1 MLRCI
6 VLGSTR
12 HGHIKGSIIE
22 MHSLHLRQDLLSSSR
37 PGGLAHPAHNYT
49 LDDSLSSH
57 MATATQ
63 LGVDG
68 RINSIV
74 QASLSGALFLLY
86 LLRFLLPR
94 APQWCSRFAQED
106 AWLNAPHSKRWS
118 LPSLALL
125 LLSAGGLVL
134 AVICA
139 SATPR
144 NLWAWLD
151 LVPWVVS
158 ILFTLIERPRKTP
171 KAILTIYLIITFG
184 LLYTLYATYNESR
197 QLNVLYVGELGISLG
212 SLVVILS
219 MPMRNP
225 ALSTAG
231 IAGPYDKATNELRSP
246 EDRLTLWQ
254 FMTVSW
260 MTPMIRVAS
269 KKTLNDEDVWLLP
282 FEFQHSRLHM
292 LFRDLQGSLIWR
304 LILANGLDLMIT
316 TSLGILEMVA
326 NLSNPVLL
334 QRLIA
339 SIETAEG
346 YRTESVF
353 YAVSLLLVR
362 LIAAQSAVFSI
373 WYCRRAYER
382 SRGELITTIYAKTLT
397 RKSQGFQ
404 PPEKEP
410 QHSNGNELN
419 GGQAKDGLFAR
430 FFVWL
435 GLRKSRQQ
443 KATEAKAPA
452 SMGKILNL
460 MRNDCY
466 EVAQRFWDFP
476 ALLTKPLQ
484 FAFSLYLV
492 WKFLGWSCFVGLG
505 WVVAIQLF
513 GAFSVKQL
521 IKREKLRRI
530 ATDNRLQTTSQFV
543 EAIRHLRWYDW
554 QGKWLDKIM
563 VARNHELHV
572 RVITGLWMALL
583 GTINISAGAMFPV
596 VTFFAY
602 TYLAGNALT
611 VDIAFPALLLFNML
625 ESSLKELPGL
635 VFMVINASIAIGR
648 LESFMAEPDK
658 DEGFSNEEATDIEFR
673 DTSFSWPGT
682 DNTVLRDLNLNFTT
696 GLTVVLGP
704 VGSGKSALLQGIL
717 GELDRQSGDC
727 TLPSEMVGYCAQS
740 PWLQHMSIRENILFS
755 SPYDPERYKQVIDT
769 CVLTPDLANFEH
781 GDLSFIGENGIGL
794 SGGQKARVALA
805 RAVYSQSR
813 ILLLDDPLA
822 PLDHNTAESIVQK
835 LLRGSLVE
843 GRTVILVT
851 HRVDLVTHLADQVV
865 EIHDGRARILDPE
878 EIPQDLIASAKAAEG
893 SVQLLN
899 DTQTS
904 AEEQD
909 AAVRDKFIEEEY
921 RKSGGVVLSVYWTYI
936 KAGRLRYWT
945 VLVVIFTLFRVARI
959 LSGWFLKAFAEGY
972 NHESTRLLRQAAI
985 AASAQDGSFVDH
997 LFDRLPSPSENVGPW
1012 LLLYLGIAIMMTV
1025 LFGITELS
1033 LLLIMYT
1040 AAKKLFVKV
1049 ITRVSNATFRFY
1061 DVTPIGRLMN
1071 RLTSDIG
1078 MLDGGIISP
1087 LQSMAFYSLTWL
1099 SALVIIALVTPVFFF
1114 FAILMTACFV
1124 YIFLKFLPASQS
1136 LRRLEMVS
1144 LSPLMSNFGILLDGL
1159 GTIRA
1164 FKAQPNFQDR
1174 NIVVTDA
1181 FQQKD
1186 HFYWS
1191 LQSWLM
1197 YRFDALSALSTFIL
1211 TMIALHNGLSSG
1223 LTAFVLTTA
1232 AQFVDATH
1240 MMCKLYGQLQMD
1252 FVSVERVIELLE
1264 LDEEPVGDI
1273 DPPASWPAYG
1283 DDIKFEDVTLK
1294 YAPHLDPSL
1303 SDVTFTIPGGA
1314 TCACLGRTGS
1324 GKSTLAL
1331 ALLATLR
1338 PEKGSIRVGSLDISQ
1353 VNVHTWRQRVSFVAQ
1368 DPVLFPGTLRQNL
1381 DPLEEHT
1388 DAECSTVL
1396 HRILGPEWSL
1406 TSHVDT
1412 GGKNLSQG
1420 ERQLVGIGRAVLRRS
1435 PVVILDEATASIDRA
1450 TALAIQDVLRDEL
1463 KESTVI
1469 TIAHRLEAVKDADW
1483 FVRLDAGRVVECGPA
1498 KDMQR

>member
-1 MLRCI
+1 MTLER
-6 VLGSTR
+6 SFY
-12 HGHIKGSIIE
+12 GHNYE
-22 MHSLHLRQDLLSSSR
+22 EQQPLLSYAEPGLFHSSS
-37 PGGLAHPAHNYT
+37 NYS
-49 LDDSLSSH
+49 LDDSLLSTQTTSSVAH
-57 MATATQ
+57 T
-63 LGVDG
+63 GIDG
-68 RINSIV
+68 KYSSIA
-74 QASLSGALFLLY
+74 QASLSGVILLLY
-86 LLRFLLPR
+86 ASRLLLPR

-106 AWLNAPHSKRWS
+106 AWLNTPHSKRWS
-118 LPSLALL
+118 LPNLALL
-125 LLSAGGLVL
+125 LLSVVGFILTGFCAL
-134 AVICA
+134 AA
-139 SATPR
+139 SGKP
-144 NLWAWLD
+144 WPWLD
-151 LVPWVVS
+151 LVPWAVS
-158 ILFTLIERPRKTP
+158 VLVILIERPRKTP
-171 KAILTIYLIITFG
+171 KALLTICLVITFG
-184 LLYTLYATYNESR
+184 LIFTLYAHYGEPR
-197 QLNVLYVGELGISLG
+197 RLNVLHIGQLCISVGSII
-212 SLVVILS
+212 VILS
-219 MPMRNP
+219 MPMRSP
-225 ALSTAG
+225 DLSTDG
-231 IAGPYDKATNELRSP
+231 IAGPHDKATNELRSP

-260 MTPMIRVAS
+260 MTPMIRTAS

-339 SIETAEG
+339 SIEIAEG
-346 YRTESVF
+346 YRSESVF
-353 YAVSLLLVR
+353 YAIALLLVR
-362 LIAAQSAVFSI
+362 LIAAQSAVFTI
-373 WYCRRAYER
+373 WYSRRAYER

-410 QHSNGNELN
+410 DHENGNGLN
-419 GGQAKDGLFAR
+419 GGEVKEGR
-430 FFVWL
+430 FTRLLIWL
-435 GLRKSRQQ
+435 KLRKSRQQ
-443 KATEAKAPA
+443 KVNDAKAPA

-476 ALLTKPLQ
+476 ALITKPLQ
-484 FAFSLYLV
+484 FAFSLFLV
-492 WKFLGWSCFVGLG
+492 WQFLGWSCFVGLG
-505 WVVAIQLF
+505 WVVVIQLL
-513 GAFSVKQL
+513 GALSVKQL
-521 IKREKLRRI
+521 IAREKLRRV

-554 QGKWLDKIM
+554 QGRWLDKIM

-572 RVITGLWMALL
+572 RVITGLWAALL

-625 ESSLKELPGL
+625 ETSLKELPGL
-635 VFMVINASIAIGR
+635 VMMVINASIAIGR

-658 DEGFSNEEATDIEFR
+658 DEGFSNEGSTDVEFR

-682 DNTVLRDLNLNFTT
+682 NTTVLQDLNLNFTT
-696 GLTVVLGP
+696 GLTVILGP

-740 PWLQHMSIRENILFS
+740 PWLQHMSIRDNILFS

-769 CVLTPDLANFEH
+769 CALTPDLANFEH

-835 LLRGSLVE
+835 LLRGNLVN

-851 HRVDLVTHLADQVV
+851 HRVDLVTHLADQVI
-865 EIHDGRARILDPE
+865 EINGGRARILDPE
-878 EIPQDLIASAKAAEG
+878 EIPQELVASAKAAEENG
-893 SVQLLN
+893 EVSP
-899 DTQTS
+899 DTQAS

-909 AAVRDKFIEEEY
+909 AAIRDKFIEEEY

-936 KAGRLRYWT
+936 KAGKLRYWA
-945 VLVVIFTLFRVARI
+945 VLITIFTLFRVARI

-972 NHESTRLLRQAAI
+972 NHESASLLRK
-985 AASAQDGSFVDH
+985 AASTFASSDGSFADH

-1012 LLLYLGIAIMMTV
+1012 LLLYLGIALLMTV

-1033 LLLIMYT
+1033 LLLIMYI
-1040 AAKKLFVKV
+1040 AAKNLFVKV

-1087 LQSMAFYSLTWL
+1087 LQSMAFFFLTWL

-1114 FAILMTACFV
+1114 FAVLMTACFV

-1159 GTIRA
+1159 ATIRA
-1164 FKAQPNFQDR
+1164 FKAQPSFQDR

-1197 YRFDALSALSTFIL
+1197 YRFDALSAFSTFVL

-1240 MMCKLYGQLQMD
+1240 MLCKVYGQLQMD

-1264 LDEEPVGDI
+1264 LEEEPVGDI
-1273 DPPASWPAYG
+1273 DPPAAWPAYG
-1283 DDIKFEDVTLK
+1283 DDITFEDVTLR
-1294 YAPHLDPSL
+1294 YAPHLEPSL
-1303 SDVTFTIPGGA
+1303 SDVSFTIPGGA

-1338 PEKGSIRVGSLDISQ
+1338 PDKGGIKVGGMDISK

-1381 DPLEEHT
+1381 DPLEEHS
-1388 DAECSTVL
+1388 DAECTTVL
-1396 HRILGPEWSL
+1396 HRVLGPEWSL
-1406 TSHVDT
+1406 ASHVDT

-1498 KDMQR
+1498 KDFQR